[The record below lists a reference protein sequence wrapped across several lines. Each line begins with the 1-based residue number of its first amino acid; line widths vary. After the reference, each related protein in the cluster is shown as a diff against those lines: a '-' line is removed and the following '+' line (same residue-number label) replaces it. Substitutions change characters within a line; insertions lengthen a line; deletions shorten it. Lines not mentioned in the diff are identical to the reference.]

1 MGGCWIYI
9 ATVTIQYKATRL
21 WLITI
26 LKYMIL
32 MDPFLMLAFLM
43 SHFLIPARNR
53 SGRRI
58 TDAEAGPKVCEQLH
72 RKTVGHDIRELVS
85 RRNVED
91 ANLPQ
96 GHLLANE
103 VDVDLD
109 MLGATVVDR
118 VSSHVDGAN
127 IVAVDHC
134 SQGYRDVKF
143 LKKLP
148 HPAAFGDDMCNSPV
162 FGLSPGAGDHGMPF
176 G

>member
-1 MGGCWIYI
+1 
-9 ATVTIQYKATRL
+9 
-21 WLITI
+21 
-26 LKYMIL
+26 
-32 MDPFLMLAFLM
+32 MLAFLM
-43 SHFLIPARNR
+43 SYFLIPARSR

-72 RKTVGHDIRELVS
+72 RKTLGHDIRELVS

-109 MLGATVVDR
+109 MLGATVLDR
-118 VSSHVDGAN
+118 ISSHVDGAN

-134 SQGYRDVKF
+134 SQGNRDVKF
-143 LKKLP
+143 LKELP
-148 HPAAFGDDMCNSPV
+148 HPATFGYNMGNSPIFGLYARVGDRGLAFG
-162 FGLSPGAGDHGMPF
+162 
-176 G
+176 

>member
-1 MGGCWIYI
+1 M
-9 ATVTIQYKATRL
+9 
-21 WLITI
+21 
-26 LKYMIL
+26 
-32 MDPFLMLAFLM
+32 
-43 SHFLIPARNR
+43 
-53 SGRRI
+53 
-58 TDAEAGPKVCEQLH
+58 
-72 RKTVGHDIRELVS
+72 S

-103 VDVDLD
+103 VDVNLN

-118 VSSHVDGAN
+118 ISSHVDGAN

-134 SQGYRDVKF
+134 SQGNRDVKF

-162 FGLSPGAGDHGMPF
+162 FGLRARAGDQGLAF